1 MHRMDKDQ
9 PDWQRMRFKKNK
21 VWMATDAGGKPLE
34 KNGKVL
40 IKYQLDQDHE
50 YWVNKI
56 NIGPIDTPDATVST
70 PSPAQTTPRK
80 KKTGGGKRS
89 DTEVVRMFTDG
100 AASGNPGPAGIGIV
114 LQYGNHEKEIS
125 EYIGETTNNIAELE
139 AIRVGLN
146 QLKKKSLAV
155 KIYTDSSYAL
165 GVLGRNW
172 KAKKNRR
179 LVDTIRNLLDEFDD
193 LEIIKVPGHAGHKEN
208 ERADRLARAAVKR
221 RA

>member
-1 MHRMDKDQ
+1 M
-9 PDWQRMRFKKNK
+9 
-21 VWMATDAGGKPLE
+21 
-34 KNGKVL
+34 
-40 IKYQLDQDHE
+40 
-50 YWVNKI
+50 
-56 NIGPIDTPDATVST
+56 
-70 PSPAQTTPRK
+70 
-80 KKTGGGKRS
+80 
-89 DTEVVRMFTDG
+89 VRMFTDG

-165 GVLGRNW
+165 GVLGRGW

-179 LVDTIRNLLDEFDD
+179 LVDTIRNLLDKFDD

-221 RA
+221 RG

>member
-1 MHRMDKDQ
+1 MDKDQ
-9 PDWQRMRFKKNK
+9 PGWQRMRFKKNK
-21 VWMATDAGGKPLE
+21 VWMATDANGKPLE

-40 IKYQLDQDHE
+40 IRYQLDQDHE

-56 NIGPIDTPDATVST
+56 NIGPVDTPDGTVSA
-70 PSPAQTTPRK
+70 PSPPRPTPRK
-80 KKTGGGKRS
+80 KATGGGKKS

-114 LQYGNHEKEIS
+114 LQYGKHEKEIS
-125 EYIGETTNNIAELE
+125 EYLGETTNNIAELE

-155 KIYTDSSYAL
+155 RIYTDSSYAL
-165 GVLGRNW
+165 GVLGRGW

-179 LVDTIRNLLDEFDD
+179 LVDTIRKLLDKFDD

-221 RA
+221 RG